1 MRSCV
6 TGEGGEKGGES
17 QGARARERAV
27 SEEGGREADPPTWG
41 ALACSQRACRG
52 RESPGEADKCGHIG
66 RRRAPRGAHGPRR
79 LSPVE
84 AAPAHPAARCA
95 RSWPA
100 LAEPHGH
107 SAGLPRSRF
116 PARVTPPGARGGCGA
131 LGSPW
136 WQRVPSARAS
146 PIARAEAPAEL
157 GPPTA
162 PWPLSGPCPPARPL
176 RPQLS
181 MAQPPSL
188 DHAQKLSKVDLLRV
202 SLLWRPLREAR
213 VSIPVGGGGRR
224 GADSLESLL
233 QRTWGPELGGRA
245 FLRVAG
251 VSGPRFSLTDSS
263 EPLEPGVLLRGAE
276 PRTLKGQRGP
286 RTAAAG
292 LAGSGERAGRVLSP
306 VWAPGPGGG
315 TRLPSPGLRWARSPG
330 RALAARRARRAGGRG
345 ASRVGEIRACTAA
358 SAQAS
363 HPPRPCVSIHHP
375 DMLKLP

>member
-41 ALACSQRACRG
+41 ALACSQLACRG

-66 RRRAPRGAHGPRR
+66 RRGAPRGAHGPRR

-84 AAPAHPAARCA
+84 AAPAHPPARCA
-95 RSWPA
+95 RPRPA

-107 SAGLPRSRF
+107 SAGLRGPGSRPGSLPRAHGAAAAPWAHHGGNACRV
-116 PARVTPPGARGGCGA
+116 PARRPPSEPKRR
-131 LGSPW
+131 LSVVLP
-136 WQRVPSARAS
+136 Q
-146 PIARAEAPAEL
+146 
-157 GPPTA
+157 PP
-162 PWPLSGPCPPARPL
+162 GPCPPARPL

-224 GADSLESLL
+224 GAGSLGSLL
-233 QRTWGPELGGRA
+233 QQT
-245 FLRVAG
+245 
-251 VSGPRFSLTDSS
+251 
-263 EPLEPGVLLRGAE
+263 
-276 PRTLKGQRGP
+276 
-286 RTAAAG
+286 
-292 LAGSGERAGRVLSP
+292 
-306 VWAPGPGGG
+306 
-315 TRLPSPGLRWARSPG
+315 
-330 RALAARRARRAGGRG
+330 
-345 ASRVGEIRACTAA
+345 
-358 SAQAS
+358 
-363 HPPRPCVSIHHP
+363 
-375 DMLKLP
+375 